1 MDQTEKQHI
10 LERIRAHEGIEAA
23 WLFGSVAA
31 GTADAASDLDVAVLG
46 RAPLTAPEK
55 TTLIEELAQTTG
67 RPVDLID
74 LQTTRGPIVGRILR
88 GGTRLFCD
96 APSLYAELLKR
107 WWFDQADWMPYR
119 RRILKTRREQW
130 IES

>member
-10 LERIRAHEGIEAA
+10 LERLRAHDGIEAA
-23 WLFGSVAA
+23 WLFGSLAA

-46 RAPLTAPEK
+46 KVPLPTSEK
-55 TTLIEELAQTTG
+55 QTLIEELAQITG

-74 LQTTRGPIVGRILR
+74 LQTTRGPIVGRILQD
-88 GGTRLFCD
+88 GTRLFCD
-96 APSLYAELLKR
+96 DPPLYAELLKR

-130 IES
+130 IER